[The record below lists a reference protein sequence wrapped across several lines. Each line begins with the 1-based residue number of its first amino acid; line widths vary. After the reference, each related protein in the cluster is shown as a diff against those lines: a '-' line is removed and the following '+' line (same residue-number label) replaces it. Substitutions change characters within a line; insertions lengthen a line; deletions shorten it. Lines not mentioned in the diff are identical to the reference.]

1 MFRNSS
7 ISDRFFKKVFFN
19 IINYY
24 SKLERVLVIIHI
36 HFLSGIEILC
46 GIVYSVWIQI
56 NYVNE
61 SMDIETPWGGNGM
74 EQMCGEDG
82 TKFTFFKHPS
92 ESVRSSIHGGQIPLL
107 FYI

>member
-1 MFRNSS
+1 M
-7 ISDRFFKKVFFN
+7 
-19 IINYY
+19 
-24 SKLERVLVIIHI
+24 
-36 HFLSGIEILC
+36 C

>member
-1 MFRNSS
+1 M
-7 ISDRFFKKVFFN
+7 V
-19 IINYY
+19 
-24 SKLERVLVIIHI
+24 
-36 HFLSGIEILC
+36 
-46 GIVYSVWIQI
+46 
-56 NYVNE
+56 
-61 SMDIETPWGGNGM
+61 IETPWGGNGM